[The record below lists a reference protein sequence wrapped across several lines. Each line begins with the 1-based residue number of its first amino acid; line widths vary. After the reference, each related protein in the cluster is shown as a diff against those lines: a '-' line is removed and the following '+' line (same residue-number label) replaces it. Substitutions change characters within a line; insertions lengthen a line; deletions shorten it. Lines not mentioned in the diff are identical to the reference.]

1 MSLRNI
7 IMLSV
12 LSFLL
17 VVVAINGWH
26 LARLTDN
33 IDQKLGEASFQVS
46 KDTVESMLSQRLS
59 SSVLLVNSRFGTDSG
74 EDNTGDTATV
84 DGATGRATENKPDE
98 LGDRNNSEPSNSEPL
113 NLEPSHSAKQANR
126 IKQTHRRMVVRSE
139 QLTLEQMV
147 DLQLSDSGESRS
159 IVLERGGQRY
169 FIPIPRTELEK
180 TMEKATDAII
190 ISSVL
195 IIVLSILFFF
205 WISDRITRP
214 LKKVSSTSALIGE
227 GEFGVTI
234 DDAGRFTGSE
244 LKHLIGSINKM
255 SAHLQSLEIQKNRL
269 KDQQTTSEISE
280 ITRGLAHSIRN
291 PLHTILLSLELR
303 PNDDDSYSKLQEN
316 IKQQIHRIDQ
326 HIKSLMVITTHE
338 ALTPEPINVYEL
350 LQSIVQEQG
359 SHKCQLM
366 VVSSVQPLLSNR
378 QQSEKN
384 AAIEKH
390 TPEAFDW
397 QVEAVY
403 SELHAVFATLI
414 NNALEAMEGHSTEQ
428 QNDSDRTDKS
438 GRSDKLDR
446 SEIAVSVY
454 LSRANKAEYQIA
466 FVDQG
471 RGVSKQQQANLFK
484 PHNTNKTHGSGMG
497 LYIAQRIISGRYG
510 GTIQYQPNQ
519 PQGSVFMVTL
529 SNREL
534 NCSDETNPDK
544 SQQYKNYRNKSNGD
558 NYKGDNYCR
567 DKNSRDQNSNDKSNN
582 DQAKDSDHGKHSEQS
597 E

>member
-59 SSVLLVNSRFGTDSG
+59 SSVLLVNSRLGTDSG

-84 DGATGRATENKPDE
+84 DGATENKSDE
-98 LGDRNNSEPSNSEPL
+98 LGDSNHSEPSNS
-113 NLEPSHSAKQANR
+113 AKQTNR

-159 IVLERGGQRY
+159 IILERGGQRY

-180 TMEKATDAII
+180 TMERATDAII

-195 IIVLSILFFF
+195 IIVLSIVFFF

-359 SHKCQLM
+359 SHQCQLM

-378 QQSEKN
+378 QQSEKK
-384 AAIEKH
+384 AAIEKL

-428 QNDSDRTDKS
+428 QGDSGRTNKS
-438 GRSDKLDR
+438 GRSDKSDR
-446 SEIAVSVY
+446 SEIAVTVY
-454 LSRANKAEYQIA
+454 LSRTNKAEYQIA

-497 LYIAQRIISGRYG
+497 LYIAQRIISGRYA

-534 NCSDETNPDK
+534 NGSDKVNPDK
-544 SQQYKNYRNKSNGD
+544 SQQNKNHRNKSHRNISNGD
-558 NYKGDNYCR
+558 NNKGDNYCR
-567 DKNSRDQNSNDKSNN
+567 EKNSNDQNSDDKNNN
-582 DQAKDSDHGKHSEQS
+582 DQAKDSDHSKHSEQS